1 MKLNRY
7 YIWSK
12 VRSGCTVSCPRIH
25 GGWIESWENKN
36 IAVTILVSEREVMAI
51 SRMYTLKTVEM
62 SSLFSKPLIN
72 SQTHTHTHTNS
83 RYICLNFVLN
93 WG

>member
-12 VRSGCTVSCPRIH
+12 VRNGCIVSCPRIP
-25 GGWIESWENKN
+25 GGWIESWENKD

-51 SRMYTLKTVEM
+51 SRIYTLRTVKM

-72 SQTHTHTHTNS
+72 SQTHTHTHTHK
-83 RYICLNFVLN
+83 F
-93 WG
+93 